1 MTKSKKP
8 VKLPRKIMLEEVYK
22 ELQRGG
28 VYECRIRDTK
38 SGKHENCYGLSLGQK
53 VYVDHRLSTLDT
65 LIHELTHRLE
75 PRWNEAQV
83 VLATKKL
90 IFKMSEKEKSKWLKA
105 YEQIKVVL
113 KRPVEV
119 TDEDDALVRRL
130 PPARGC
136 FVAERCN

>member
-1 MTKSKKP
+1 MKKKP
-8 VKLPRKIMLEEVYK
+8 VRLPRKIVLDEVYK

-28 VYECRIRDTK
+28 VYEARIRDTK

-65 LIHELTHRLE
+65 LIHELTHWLE

-90 IFKMSEKEKSKWLKA
+90 IFKMSEKEKSKWWKA

-119 TDEDDALVRRL
+119 TDEDDA
-130 PPARGC
+130 
-136 FVAERCN
+136 